1 MIITRL
7 CIDVCFGNR
16 VMYWSTFD
24 YHQGHLLTSSN
35 QDQSAPFRRFSSRRP
50 LPQHPAPLHL
60 SYCANNKRGMGGF
73 EQGGG
78 GGVLKF
84 QYSFLVLITKQYFFQ
99 DLYFKKYTCFST
111 NKAEYA
117 KLLNALVFNVDKKK
131 RRLKIKVVICTG
143 KNLIK
148 GYIIRNEK
156 LIKDSM
162 SFDFSQYSNTI
173 KGQYPNRVVEH
184 FNSTVQ

>member
-1 MIITRL
+1 MCVLATGS
-7 CIDVCFGNR
+7 CIDLPLIIIR
-16 VMYWSTFD
+16 VIYWRVPTKINLRPLEDSVVGGLFLNIL
-24 YHQGHLLTSSN
+24 HLFILVTVPKTKGGWEGLNKGVVFWSSN
-35 QDQSAPFRRFSSRRP
+35 T
-50 LPQHPAPLHL
+50 
-60 SYCANNKRGMGGF
+60 
-73 EQGGG
+73 
-78 GGVLKF
+78 V
-84 QYSFLVLITKQYFFQ
+84 FLVLITKQYFFQ

-148 GYIIRNEK
+148 GYVIRNEK